1 VGVVADSSDSALIAS
16 DTVSSSGVSRVSS
29 SSLSSGSA
37 EAAISVITASEKA
50 GTATSDNS
58 MSCAFDTTITP
69 CLSNLNETGL
79 APTLTESYAPALSKA
94 TASFD
99 ARVSASVASN
109 SRPASESL
117 RALTTPRKL
126 AHVMIF

>member
-50 GTATSDNS
+50 GTAT
-58 MSCAFDTTITP
+58 
-69 CLSNLNETGL
+69 
-79 APTLTESYAPALSKA
+79 
-94 TASFD
+94 
-99 ARVSASVASN
+99 
-109 SRPASESL
+109 
-117 RALTTPRKL
+117 KL
-126 AHVMIF
+126 IFR